1 MKQLPFSII
10 LIAVVVL
17 VVLYLY
23 TRNVSW
29 YTSPIIAPNY
39 SCSVD
44 KDCQVV
50 STNCCNNN
58 APSQNTCINKNQ
70 VDDWNFALIKSCQKN
85 IISCAEY
92 FVNAHISCFCSRNI
106 CATNY
111 TSSNENLTYVG
122 IYGGK

>member
-1 MKQLPFSII
+1 MKLPYSLV
-10 LIAVVVL
+10 LIGAVVL

-29 YTSPIIAPNY
+29 YTSPVITSNY
-39 SCSVD
+39 TCNVD
-44 KDCQVV
+44 SDCAVV

-58 APSQNTCINKNQ
+58 APSQNTCINKQ
-70 VDDWNFALIKSCQKN
+70 QFDEWNFALIKSCQKN
-85 IISCAEY
+85 LISCAQY
-92 FVNAHISCFCSRNI
+92 LVQAQITCFCNNNI
-106 CATNY
+106 CTTNY